1 MNDSFTLLPRDK
13 HDFERVHELNKL
25 DKQDLIPL
33 IPELLQWLQDINWP
47 IAEEISNLLLTV
59 PKETV
64 PYIEEVLN
72 GGDDIWKTWCLQFYV
87 SQLPEEFR
95 HSLEKQIQRI
105 AYNPTKGEELE
116 EVHITARE
124 LLKDFS

>member
-13 HDFERVHELNKL
+13 HDFERVHDLKKL
-25 DKQDLIPL
+25 DKKDLIPF

-47 IAEEISNLLLTV
+47 IAKEVANLLLTV

-72 GGDDIWKTWCLQFYV
+72 GGDDIWKTWCLECYV

-95 HSLEKQIQRI
+95 HPLEKQIQRI